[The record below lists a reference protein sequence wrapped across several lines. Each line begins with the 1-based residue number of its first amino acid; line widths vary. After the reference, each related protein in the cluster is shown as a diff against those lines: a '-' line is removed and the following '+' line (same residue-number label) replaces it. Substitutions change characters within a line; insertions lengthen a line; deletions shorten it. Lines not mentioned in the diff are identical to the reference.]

1 VGFPVSSAV
10 KNPPSNTGNTGL
22 ISRSRSPGEGN
33 GYPLHILAWKISWTE
48 KPGRLTV
55 RGVSSQKK
63 ERRMEESVG
72 RFTVPGLKMKCIIFT
87 CISLVRTQP

>member
-1 VGFPVSSAV
+1 MGFPVSSAV

-55 RGVSSQKK
+55 RGVSK
-63 ERRMEESVG
+63 ESDTTEQLNNNKQRSNMIRVLLEPGEE
-72 RFTVPGLKMKCIIFT
+72 
-87 CISLVRTQP
+87 